1 MTGYDALRE
10 AAAWADLTGRAIFRV
25 TGPDRVRWLHAM
37 VTNHIAQLAP
47 GEGCYAFLLDAQGRV
62 LADVNVL
69 CLADSFQLDLEPETR
84 EGIYAHLDRHIIAD
98 DVALADVTEQTA
110 VLTLEGPRSAAV
122 LERLSA
128 PVPAKPFAHVE
139 WEKARIARVSAT
151 GLEGYR
157 FYLPRDTREEV
168 ARRFEAAGLP
178 QATPDE
184 LRTVRVEQGRPR
196 YGEDIT
202 AARLPQETQL
212 LHAIHFSKGC
222 YLGQETVERIRARGQ
237 VHRLLVRLA
246 IEGAEPPAPGAPVVA
261 AGRTVGEITSAAW
274 SPGRGHVVALGY
286 VRMAEAGEAT
296 LTVQGRPARVL
307 PELPL

>member
-10 AAAWADLTGRAIFRV
+10 AAAWGDLTGRAIFRV
-25 TGPDRVRWLHAM
+25 TGLDRVRWLHAM

-69 CLADSFQLDLEPETR
+69 CLAGSFQLDLEPETR

-110 VLTLEGPRSAAV
+110 VLTLEGPRSGAV

-157 FYLPRDTREEV
+157 FYLPLDAREEL

-184 LRTVRVEQGRPR
+184 LRTVRLEQGRPR

-261 AGRTVGEITSAAW
+261 AGRPVGEITSAAW

-307 PELPL
+307 PEPPL